1 VSELRTTERVWF
13 VSGKEGGYVSVRPG
27 EASLGRLVEWTF
39 AGRRNVEDSGLTFND
54 NVTHVTSGTGY
65 QGKTA
70 LTSVGVFGLLSHP
83 FRRESGFTE
92 STSCK
97 YKPNVPIT
105 FRSLL
110 LWTTP
115 DGPVPEEGLW
125 VHARQNLK
133 TFLVWESG

>member
-1 VSELRTTERVWF
+1 VSELRSTERVRF

-39 AGRRNVEDSGLTFND
+39 AGRRNVKDSGFTFND
-54 NVTHVTSGTGY
+54 NVTHVTSGTCN
-65 QGKTA
+65 QGKSTLA
-70 LTSVGVFGLLSHP
+70 SVGVFGLLSHP

-115 DGPVPEEGLW
+115 DGPVPEEYLW